1 MSFLR
6 SASGFLLFLLLPTSL
21 FADTVEIELGFGGGN
36 YVPGLLD
43 HFNRDQAVIESYNP
57 IGLSLPGA
65 TGLETRATA
74 TGFAEVGLY
83 SNDLLFN
90 MFLHSR
96 SPSGNTGSL
105 LPFTTGASL
114 ASGHFSINDQLLGF
128 TMGHILYFL
137 QDRLRIVPGYGYMGS
152 NQYYRYSIN
161 TLGFSNVT
169 TPATVALS
177 QNRFTNPRA
186 SASGFFLGLGVEYDW
201 SKKFRL
207 KSTLRYMPDSS
218 GRYYLNS
225 YTLSYQNAPTGG
237 GTATE
242 LLTFQERSGRLRH
255 TMLDLDFKLQYL
267 VNDHVRLNTGVRYQ
281 YVYSRY
287 STDPT
292 IAYLFSRITDSG
304 GSTSGG
310 AFGDEVEYFTDQRI
324 YEPFSRNM
332 GTVYFSVTLS
342 TGRDN
347 I

>member
-137 QDRLRIVPGYGYMGS
+137 
-152 NQYYRYSIN
+152 
-161 TLGFSNVT
+161 
-169 TPATVALS
+169 
-177 QNRFTNPRA
+177 
-186 SASGFFLGLGVEYDW
+186 
-201 SKKFRL
+201 
-207 KSTLRYMPDSS
+207 
-218 GRYYLNS
+218 
-225 YTLSYQNAPTGG
+225 
-237 GTATE
+237 
-242 LLTFQERSGRLRH
+242 
-255 TMLDLDFKLQYL
+255 
-267 VNDHVRLNTGVRYQ
+267 
-281 YVYSRY
+281 
-287 STDPT
+287 
-292 IAYLFSRITDSG
+292 
-304 GSTSGG
+304 
-310 AFGDEVEYFTDQRI
+310 
-324 YEPFSRNM
+324 
-332 GTVYFSVTLS
+332 
-342 TGRDN
+342 
-347 I
+347 